1 MIPVQLNK
9 ANFEYDIHSLVKAFF
24 PGEDVLVSTE
34 KKETDERISFHIDIE
49 YIENRREEMEKPEG
63 TEPDRIRIRFGD
75 EQNPDRE
82 MKREIPPSFCQTEK
96 RPKTGKTRAL

>member
-49 YIENRREEMEKPEG
+49 YIENKREEMKNRREQSR
-63 TEPDRIRIRFGD
+63 TESGSALGMNRIR
-75 EQNPDRE
+75 
-82 MKREIPPSFCQTEK
+82 TEK
-96 RPKTGKTRAL
+96 

>member
-49 YIENRREEMEKPEG
+49 YIENKREEMKKPEG

-82 MKREIPPSFCQTEK
+82 MKREIPVLLSDRKET
-96 RPKTGKTRAL
+96 KTG